1 MNFQIS
7 DGVMVHLE
15 LLAPQLAMP
24 MKDLI
29 SLLRSLYEVISDQ
42 NFIGQVLSI
51 NDEITVMSADN

>member
-1 MNFQIS
+1 M
-7 DGVMVHLE
+7 
-15 LLAPQLAMP
+15 LAPQLAMA

-29 SLLRSLYEVISDQ
+29 SLLKSLYEVIGDQ

>member
-1 MNFQIS
+1 
-7 DGVMVHLE
+7 MVHLE
-15 LLAPQLAMP
+15 MLAPQLAMS

-29 SLLRSLYEVISDQ
+29 SLLKSLYEVISDQ